1 MKVLDFTISHA
12 NLEALMAQHRLV
24 RLFALEDR
32 GRERDHYRV
41 TALVR
46 DEHVGEVIE
55 RSAERPRWVR

>member
-1 MKVLDFTISHA
+1 MKVLDFKVSHA
-12 NLEALMAQHRLV
+12 NLEALMGQRRLV
-24 RLFALEDR
+24 RLFTLEDR

-46 DEHVGEVIE
+46 DEDVSEVIG

>member
-12 NLEALMAQHRLV
+12 DLEALMGQQRLV
-24 RLFALEDR
+24 RLFSLEDR

-46 DEHVGEVIE
+46 EEHVSEVIG